1 MTYCETHALGFP
13 LGTYIRCLL
22 DTEGMSRSP
31 WWYGIVLFPVV
42 LLFEL
47 LSRFG
52 SRTFITASTAPGE
65 PNIAVGVASFVLS
78 VAAFWGGILV
88 ALLVLV
94 CLLGDIRA
102 LRREGTW
109 SPSVAWGLA
118 GVVHL
123 ASAIFSVLLVLSV
136 PALSYYL
143 YRRHNRL
150 GTL

>member
-1 MTYCETHALGFP
+1 
-13 LGTYIRCLL
+13 
-22 DTEGMSRSP
+22 MSRSL
-31 WWYGIVLFPVV
+31 WWYGIVLFPLV
-42 LLFEL
+42 LLFEF

-65 PNIAVGVASFVLS
+65 PNIAAGVTSFVLT
-78 VAAFWGGILV
+78 VAAFWGSILV
-88 ALLVLV
+88 ALLV
-94 CLLGDIRA
+94 CLLGDICA

-109 SPSVAWGLA
+109 LPSVAWGLA
-118 GVVHL
+118 GLVHL
-123 ASAIFSVLLVLSV
+123 AGAIFSVLLVLSV